1 MGSEPRDRDA
11 GASLPGKGTRAP
23 KQARA
28 RRTREKLIEA
38 AIRCFERHGFDETT
52 TALIAT
58 EAGVAVGTVYNHFRD
73 KREIILELLEQT
85 NQEVEEHV
93 VAQLDPASWQGTID
107 PRDRTRTLI
116 DAIFHAQ
123 RLRPGIQRI
132 LWAQFFKDEEFRGP
146 FEAMRRRIRT
156 AIEQFIA
163 ALHDGGLARLDLD
176 REMAAFVLLN
186 AVQWNAAQTYLTG
199 DPRFTDAAAQAT
211 SDLVA
216 RYLFVDRDVDHGGHR
231 DARHEA
237 ERE

>member
-1 MGSEPRDRDA
+1 METPQRDQTA
-11 GASLPGKGTRAP
+11 ASQVEGGAVRVP

-38 AIRCFERHGFDETT
+38 AIDCFEQHGFEETT
-52 TALIAT
+52 TALIAN

-107 PRDRTRTLI
+107 PRDRTRALI

-146 FEAMRRRIRT
+146 FEAMRGRIRT

-163 ALHDGGLARLDLD
+163 ALDDDGIARHDLD
-176 REMAAFVLLN
+176 REMAAFVVLN

-199 DPRFTDAAAQAT
+199 DPAFTDAAAQAT

-216 RYLFVDRDVDHGGHR
+216 RYLFVDRDADG
-231 DARHEA
+231 D
-237 ERE
+237 